1 MEIEIDRVEYVT
13 NCGYWKWQDKQLP
26 LRAVTVTVILE
37 LKSKLDN
44 MKVERNKL
52 KKIVDG
58 MDVGKR
64 YNMRNIVNEMEAIS
78 VERDNL
84 KKKLEEMDFVNLQEA
99 FEINILEEKVEEMEF
114 VSAQWAGRVVILE
127 KKIKS

>member
-1 MEIEIDRVEYVT
+1 
-13 NCGYWKWQDKQLP
+13 
-26 LRAVTVTVILE
+26 
-37 LKSKLDN
+37 

-114 VSAQWAGRVVILE
+114 ITAQWAGRVVILE
-127 KKIKS
+127 KKIKKLKTIIFMLCALFLVFPVGVK